1 MLRAVPIFLLSLSV
15 RIRSTRGIMVSLSIN
30 TNTGDSGFTFE
41 GWIHPFSSSAPTH
54 DYLFKTH
61 TTDYRDV
68 RVIVEN
74 CSSVEF
80 SFWDNNNGNP
90 GRGTEH
96 QFFPGGLSC
105 GTWSHVAATY
115 DGATMRWYVN
125 GTLIGSQA
133 AAGGMLINDPVQIG
147 GWSGNSGE
155 QFTGDMDEVRV
166 WNRALSAAEINA
178 FRVRELT
185 GADSGLVHY
194 LRFNSED
201 AFTVNGNDHVR
212 TWAPQAMSTDEDVA
226 VSMTLSGSDALQTT

>member
-105 GTWSHVAATY
+105 GTWSHVY
-115 DGATMRWYVN
+115 WC
-125 GTLIGSQA
+125 
-133 AAGGMLINDPVQIG
+133 GGLGEVTRLDM
-147 GWSGNSGE
+147 GNSRE
-155 QFTGDMDEVRV
+155 CIVRRRV
-166 WNRALSAAEINA
+166 WYE
-178 FRVRELT
+178 
-185 GADSGLVHY
+185 
-194 LRFNSED
+194 
-201 AFTVNGNDHVR
+201 
-212 TWAPQAMSTDEDVA
+212 
-226 VSMTLSGSDALQTT
+226 

>member
-30 TNTGDSGFTFE
+30 TNTGDSRFTFE

-90 GRGTEH
+90 GRGTTSS
-96 QFFPGGLSC
+96 QG
-105 GTWSHVAATY
+105 Y
-115 DGATMRWYVN
+115 
-125 GTLIGSQA
+125 IG
-133 AAGGMLINDPVQIG
+133 IG
-147 GWSGNSGE
+147 RR
-155 QFTGDMDEVRV
+155 DE
-166 WNRALSAAEINA
+166 
-178 FRVRELT
+178 
-185 GADSGLVHY
+185 
-194 LRFNSED
+194 ED
-201 AFTVNGNDHVR
+201 CR
-212 TWAPQAMSTDEDVA
+212 MI
-226 VSMTLSGSDALQTT
+226 